1 MGQRI
6 PEKEIAN
13 FQFVGHST
21 AICFSPIVVQ
31 SVKVPTLIGFYQN
44 YDGFFMPE
52 IRLKQAFQLFRH
64 MSKPRCRA
72 ILRRGFVLYTGV
84 FVKQPNFDN
93 TLYEKI
99 GNEVRS
105 PADSAPFEVSS
116 SWEWRRVGDLF
127 SNISKPAYKKDAHI
141 SYHQGGQNGKGAAW
155 RKYR

>member
-52 IRLKQAFQLFRH
+52 IRLKQAFQPFWH
-64 MSKPRCRA
+64 
-72 ILRRGFVLYTGV
+72 
-84 FVKQPNFDN
+84 
-93 TLYEKI
+93 
-99 GNEVRS
+99 NEQTPLQS
-105 PADSAPFEVSS
+105 DSAAGF
-116 SWEWRRVGDLF
+116 RAL
-127 SNISKPAYKKDAHI
+127 
-141 SYHQGGQNGKGAAW
+141 
-155 RKYR
+155 YRGIR

>member
-1 MGQRI
+1 MLFPNSGAIGKSSHLNWFLSKLRWLFYARN
-6 PEKEIAN
+6 PLETSFSA
-13 FQFVGHST
+13 VST
-21 AICFSPIVVQ
+21 HEQTPLQ
-31 SVKVPTLIGFYQN
+31 SDSAAGF
-44 YDGFFMPE
+44 
-52 IRLKQAFQLFRH
+52 
-64 MSKPRCRA
+64 RA
-72 ILRRGFVLYTGV
+72 LTGV

-127 SNISKPAYKKDAHI
+127 SNMSEPAYKKDALI

>member
-1 MGQRI
+1 
-6 PEKEIAN
+6 
-13 FQFVGHST
+13 
-21 AICFSPIVVQ
+21 
-31 SVKVPTLIGFYQN
+31 
-44 YDGFFMPE
+44 MPE
-52 IRLKQAFQLFRH
+52 NRLKSGFSAVQAYN
-64 MSKPRCRA
+64 KPRHRA

-84 FVKQPNFDN
+84 FVKQPNSSDN

-127 SNISKPAYKKDAHI
+127 SNISEPAYKKDTLI